1 MNEVLLITGMT
12 LVTFAVRYP
21 VLAFLSK
28 FPLPQRFLDALKYV
42 APAVLTAIIIPSVLL
57 PEGSL
62 NVQFNNTRLYA
73 GLIAVLVAWRS
84 KNLLATI
91 LVGMFVLWGWGLVF
105 H

>member
-1 MNEVLLITGMT
+1 MNEVLLITGMA

-28 FPLPQRFLDALKYV
+28 IPLPKRFLDALKFV
-42 APAVLTAIIIPSVLL
+42 APAVLTAIIVPAALL

-62 NVQFNNTRLYA
+62 NVQLNNARLYA
-73 GLIAVLVAWRS
+73 GLIAILVAWRS
-84 KNLLATI
+84 KTLLATI
-91 LVGMFVLWGWGLVF
+91 VVGMLVLWGWGVIF